1 MAGSIVM
8 PGGRWYN
15 IHSENI
21 IPAHSGFCACRR
33 NPGAKFRRRHHGRP
47 ADMV

>member
-21 IPAHSGFCACRR
+21 IPAHTGFRARR
-33 NPGAKFRRRHHGRP
+33 GKPGAKIRRRHHGR
-47 ADMV
+47 AVDMV